1 MSARRGARPR
11 KAAANTTPG
20 EDKAAD
26 RAPPASG
33 GVPAPELLCYPTE
46 PEPPKII
53 PARAHRAWMDA
64 TNERF
69 AYRCT
74 PLSIANASGWEL
86 ILPFS
91 FDATWMGGAD
101 RSAILIHSHD
111 GDPRCARLV
120 TSHFGHGVLT
130 FHTGWL
136 FRTPPGWAL
145 WARGTPNASKRNV
158 APLEG
163 LVETD
168 WLPFTFTMNWRFT
181 RMGTARF
188 EKGEAF
194 CFITLAPHGL
204 LDAVQPR
211 IMKLED
217 DPELNSA
224 FQQWKGGRK
233 DFNAR
238 LQQLEPAAVAQ
249 GWQRTYLQGKG
260 AAEEKPQFHLSKRK
274 LKAPR

>member
-1 MSARRGARPR
+1 MGARRDDRRR
-11 KAAANTTPG
+11 KAPAATA
-20 EDKAAD
+20 KAGD
-26 RAPPASG
+26 EAPPASA
-33 GVPAPELLCYPTE
+33 VLSTPDLLCYPTE
-46 PEPPKII
+46 PDPPNII
-53 PARAHRAWMDA
+53 PARADRDWMDA

-91 FDATWMGGAD
+91 FEATWLGGAD
-101 RSAILIHSHD
+101 RSAIVIRSHD
-111 GDPRCARLV
+111 GDPRCPRLV

-145 WARGTPNASKRNV
+145 WARGTPNASKSNI

-194 CFITLAPHGL
+194 CFLTLTPHGL

-211 IMKLED
+211 IARLED
-217 DPELNSA
+217 DPALKSA
-224 FQQWKGGRK
+224 FEQWKTGRE

-238 LQQLEPAAVAQ
+238 LDQLEPAAVAQ
-249 GWQRTYLQGKG
+249 GWQRSYLRGKG
-260 AAEEKPQFHLSKRK
+260 AAPEEAPRFHLSKRK